1 MAQSKALTVKV
12 SVAKVIKALE
22 TKLAQVTKE
31 FASQEANEAK
41 FMKAHEKWKA
51 EVFAFALA
59 NAKKS
64 FNLRTNYRSYNNTL
78 NIDFDL
84 TVNEKEMPAEPGR
97 DFEVIQEWKYKEI
110 KEEIENALR
119 VLRMTDE
126 EIVSTSTMNSISQY
140 L

>member
-22 TKLAQVTKE
+22 TKLAQITKD

-41 FMKAHEKWKA
+41 YQKSYEAWQKQATKVLVDSFSKA
-51 EVFAFALA
+51 ENIRIAT
-59 NAKKS
+59 
-64 FNLRTNYRSYNNTL
+64 RYNNRV
-78 NIDFDL
+78 NIDFDVPNAKL
-84 TVNEKEMPAEPGR
+84 PEQPQR
-97 DFEVIQEWKYKEI
+97 DFEVIAEWKYKEA

-126 EIVSTSTMNSISQY
+126 EIVSTSTMKSISQY